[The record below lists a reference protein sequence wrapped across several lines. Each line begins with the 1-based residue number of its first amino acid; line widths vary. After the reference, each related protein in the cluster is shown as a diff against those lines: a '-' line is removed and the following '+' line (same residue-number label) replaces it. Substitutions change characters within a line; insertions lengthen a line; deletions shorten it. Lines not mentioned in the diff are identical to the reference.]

1 MHLRIESKDALNQL
15 SAQRQEVR
23 SELNKNEW
31 ALNELARSEEILA
44 SSKGWVASFL
54 NFLPGLG
61 SGYLYQR
68 RWKPYFF
75 TIIAST
81 AWFAL
86 GFFLQGDS
94 EPSQSEQIIGISGL
108 FFISI
113 VTVTEANLAFKKASN
128 KTKAEK
134 EKIISSNKKGWFK

>member
-1 MHLRIESKDALNQL
+1 MSYPSK
-15 SAQRQEVR
+15 
-23 SELNKNEW
+23 
-31 ALNELARSEEILA
+31 EEILA
-44 SSKGWVASFL
+44 SSRGWVASFL

-68 RWKPYFF
+68 RWKPYFL
-75 TIIAST
+75 TIAAST
-81 AWFAL
+81 IWFSL

-94 EPSQSEQIIGISGL
+94 EPSQREQIIGISGL

-113 VTVTEANLAFKKASN
+113 VTIIEANLAFKKASN
-128 KTKAEK
+128 KTNAEK

>member
-1 MHLRIESKDALNQL
+1 MSYPSKN
-15 SAQRQEVR
+15 
-23 SELNKNEW
+23 
-31 ALNELARSEEILA
+31 EILA

-68 RWKPYFF
+68 RWKPYFI
-75 TIIAST
+75 TIAAST

-86 GFFLQGDS
+86 GVFLQGDS
-94 EPSQSEQIIGISGL
+94 EPSQSEQIIGFSGL

-113 VTVTEANLAFKKASN
+113 VTVIEANLTFKKANN
-128 KTKAEK
+128 KSKAEN
-134 EKIISSNKKGWFK
+134 EKIISPKKKGWFK

>member
-1 MHLRIESKDALNQL
+1 MTGPS
-15 SAQRQEVR
+15 
-23 SELNKNEW
+23 
-31 ALNELARSEEILA
+31 SEEILA
-44 SSKGWVASFL
+44 SSKGWIASFL

-75 TIIAST
+75 TIAFST

-86 GFFLQGDS
+86 GFFLKGDS
-94 EPSQSEQIIGISGL
+94 EPSQREQIIGISGL

-113 VTVTEANLAFKKASN
+113 VTVIEANLAFKKASN
-128 KTKAEK
+128 KTKAL
-134 EKIISSNKKGWFK
+134 KKN

>member
-1 MHLRIESKDALNQL
+1 MSYPSRD
-15 SAQRQEVR
+15 
-23 SELNKNEW
+23 
-31 ALNELARSEEILA
+31 EILA
-44 SSKGWVASFL
+44 SSRGYVASLL

-75 TIIAST
+75 TITAST
-81 AWFAL
+81 AWISL

-113 VTVTEANLAFKKASN
+113 VTVIEANLAFKKASN
-128 KTKAEK
+128 KAKDEK

>member
-1 MHLRIESKDALNQL
+1 MSYPSKDELL
-15 SAQRQEVR
+15 SY
-23 SELNKNEW
+23 
-31 ALNELARSEEILA
+31 
-44 SSKGWVASFL
+44 SKGWVGSLL

-61 SGYLYQR
+61 AGYLYQR

-75 TIIAST
+75 TITAST

-86 GFFLQGDS
+86 GFFLQKDS
-94 EPSQSEQIIGISGL
+94 DPSQSEQIIGISGL

-113 VTVTEANLAFKKASN
+113 VTVIEAYLAFKKAIN

-134 EKIISSNKKGWFK
+134 EKIISSSKKGWFN

>member
-1 MHLRIESKDALNQL
+1 MSYPSKD
-15 SAQRQEVR
+15 
-23 SELNKNEW
+23 
-31 ALNELARSEEILA
+31 EILA
-44 SSKGWVASFL
+44 SSRGWIASLL

-68 RWKPYFF
+68 RWKPYFL
-75 TIIAST
+75 TIAAST

-108 FFISI
+108 LFISI
-113 VTVTEANLAFKKASN
+113 VTVIEANLAFKKAIN
-128 KTKAEK
+128 KTKTAK
-134 EKIISSNKKGWFK
+134 EKIMSSNKKGWFK

>member
-1 MHLRIESKDALNQL
+1 MSYPSKD
-15 SAQRQEVR
+15 
-23 SELNKNEW
+23 
-31 ALNELARSEEILA
+31 EILA
-44 SSKGWVASFL
+44 SSKGWIASFL

-75 TIIAST
+75 TIT
-81 AWFAL
+81 AATGWFAL
-86 GFFLQGDS
+86 GVFFQRDL

-113 VTVTEANLAFKKASN
+113 VTIIEANLAFKKVTN
-128 KTKAEK
+128 KIKAEK
-134 EKIISSNKKGWFK
+134 EKIIPSSRKGWFK

>member
-1 MHLRIESKDALNQL
+1 MSYPSR
-15 SAQRQEVR
+15 
-23 SELNKNEW
+23 
-31 ALNELARSEEILA
+31 EEILA

-68 RWKPYFF
+68 RWKPYFL
-75 TIIAST
+75 TIAAST
-81 AWFAL
+81 AWFSL

-94 EPSQSEQIIGISGL
+94 EPSQREQIIGISGL

-113 VTVTEANLAFKKASN
+113 VTVIEANLAFKKASN
-128 KTKAEK
+128 KTKSEK
-134 EKIISSNKKGWFK
+134 EKITSSEKKRWFN

>member
-1 MHLRIESKDALNQL
+1 MSYPSRD
-15 SAQRQEVR
+15 EV
-23 SELNKNEW
+23 
-31 ALNELARSEEILA
+31 LA

-54 NFLPGLG
+54 NLFPGLG

-75 TIIAST
+75 TITAST

-86 GFFLQGDS
+86 GVFLQGDL

-108 FFISI
+108 FLISM
-113 VTVTEANLAFKKASN
+113 VTVIEANMAFKKASN
-128 KTKAEK
+128 KTKSEK
-134 EKIISSNKKGWFK
+134 EKIISSKKKGWFK

>member
-1 MHLRIESKDALNQL
+1 MPYPSRD
-15 SAQRQEVR
+15 
-23 SELNKNEW
+23 
-31 ALNELARSEEILA
+31 EIL
-44 SSKGWVASFL
+44 SYSKGWVASFL

-86 GFFLQGDS
+86 DFFLQGDS
-94 EPSQSEQIIGISGL
+94 EPSQTEQIIGISGL

-113 VTVTEANLAFKKASN
+113 VTVIEANFAFKKAIN
-128 KTKAEK
+128 KTKA
-134 EKIISSNKKGWFK
+134 

>member
-1 MHLRIESKDALNQL
+1 MSYPSRD
-15 SAQRQEVR
+15 
-23 SELNKNEW
+23 
-31 ALNELARSEEILA
+31 EILA
-44 SSKGWVASFL
+44 SSRAWVASFL

-68 RWKPYFF
+68 RWKPYFL
-75 TIIAST
+75 TIFAST

-86 GFFLQGDS
+86 GFFLQGAS

-113 VTVTEANLAFKKASN
+113 VTVIEANLAFKKASN
-128 KTKAEK
+128 KTKSEK
-134 EKIISSNKKGWFK
+134 EKKLSSNKKGWFK

>member
-1 MHLRIESKDALNQL
+1 MSNPSRD
-15 SAQRQEVR
+15 
-23 SELNKNEW
+23 
-31 ALNELARSEEILA
+31 EILA
-44 SSKGWVASFL
+44 YSKGWVASFL

-68 RWKPYFF
+68 RWKPYFL
-75 TIIAST
+75 TIAAATS
-81 AWFAL
+81 WFAL

-94 EPSQSEQIIGISGL
+94 EPSKGEQIIGISGL

-113 VTVTEANLAFKKASN
+113 VTVIEANLAFKKASN

-134 EKIISSNKKGWFK
+134 ENIISSNKRGWFK

>member
-1 MHLRIESKDALNQL
+1 MPYPSRD
-15 SAQRQEVR
+15 
-23 SELNKNEW
+23 
-31 ALNELARSEEILA
+31 EILA

-68 RWKPYFF
+68 RWKPYFL
-75 TIIAST
+75 TIIASS

-86 GFFLQGDS
+86 DFFLQGDS
-94 EPSQSEQIIGISGL
+94 EPSKREQIIGISGL

-113 VTVTEANLAFKKASN
+113 VSVIEANLAFKKASN
-128 KTKAEK
+128 KTKAET
-134 EKIISSNKKGWFK
+134 EKIISSKKKGWFN

>member
-1 MHLRIESKDALNQL
+1 MYYPSRD
-15 SAQRQEVR
+15 EV
-23 SELNKNEW
+23 
-31 ALNELARSEEILA
+31 LA
-44 SSKGWVASFL
+44 SSKGWVASLL

-75 TIIAST
+75 TITASA

-86 GFFLQGDS
+86 GIFLQGDS
-94 EPSQSEQIIGISGL
+94 EPSQKEQIIGISGL
-108 FFISI
+108 LFISI
-113 VTVTEANLAFKKASN
+113 VTVIEANFAFVKASN

-134 EKIISSNKKGWFK
+134 ETIISSNKKGWFK

>member
-1 MHLRIESKDALNQL
+1 MSYPSRD
-15 SAQRQEVR
+15 
-23 SELNKNEW
+23 
-31 ALNELARSEEILA
+31 EILA

-75 TIIAST
+75 TIAAST
-81 AWFAL
+81 AWFSL
-86 GFFLQGDS
+86 GFFFQGDS

-113 VTVTEANLAFKKASN
+113 VTVIEANLAFIKASN

-134 EKIISSNKKGWFK
+134 ETIISSNKKRWFK

>member
-1 MHLRIESKDALNQL
+1 MSTPSR
-15 SAQRQEVR
+15 
-23 SELNKNEW
+23 
-31 ALNELARSEEILA
+31 EEILA
-44 SSKGWVASFL
+44 SSKGWIASFL

-75 TIIAST
+75 TITSST

-94 EPSQSEQIIGISGL
+94 EPSQSEQIIGIAGL

-113 VTVTEANLAFKKASN
+113 VTVIEANLAFKKASN
-128 KTKAEK
+128 KTNSEK
-134 EKIISSNKKGWFK
+134 KKLMSSNKKGWFK

>member
-1 MHLRIESKDALNQL
+1 MSYPSRD
-15 SAQRQEVR
+15 
-23 SELNKNEW
+23 
-31 ALNELARSEEILA
+31 EILA

-75 TIIAST
+75 TITASS

-113 VTVTEANLAFKKASN
+113 VTVIESNLAFKKAIY
-128 KTKAEK
+128 KQEL
-134 EKIISSNKKGWFK
+134 KKSK

>member
-1 MHLRIESKDALNQL
+1 MSYPSRD
-15 SAQRQEVR
+15 
-23 SELNKNEW
+23 
-31 ALNELARSEEILA
+31 EILA
-44 SSKGWVASFL
+44 SSKGWIASFL

-75 TIIAST
+75 TTAST

-86 GFFLQGDS
+86 GVFLQGDS
-94 EPSQSEQIIGISGL
+94 EPSQNEQIIGISGL

-113 VTVTEANLAFKKASN
+113 VTVIEANLAFKKASI

-134 EKIISSNKKGWFK
+134 EKKISTTKKGWFK

>member
-1 MHLRIESKDALNQL
+1 MSYPSRD
-15 SAQRQEVR
+15 
-23 SELNKNEW
+23 
-31 ALNELARSEEILA
+31 EILA

-68 RWKPYFF
+68 RWKPYFL
-75 TIIAST
+75 TIAATSL
-81 AWFAL
+81 WFAL

-94 EPSQSEQIIGISGL
+94 EPSQSEQVIGISGL

-113 VTVTEANLAFKKASN
+113 VTVIEANLAFKKASN
-128 KTKAEK
+128 KTKSEK
-134 EKIISSNKKGWFK
+134 EKIISTTKKGWFK

>member
-1 MHLRIESKDALNQL
+1 MYYPSRD
-15 SAQRQEVR
+15 
-23 SELNKNEW
+23 
-31 ALNELARSEEILA
+31 EILA

-68 RWKPYFF
+68 RWKAYFL
-75 TIIAST
+75 TIAAST
-81 AWFAL
+81 AWFAI
-86 GFFLQGDS
+86 GFFLQEDS
-94 EPSQSEQIIGISGL
+94 EISQREQIIGISGL

-113 VTVTEANLAFKKASN
+113 VTVIEANLAFKKAIN
-128 KTKAEK
+128 KTKTEK

>member
-1 MHLRIESKDALNQL
+1 MSIPSKD
-15 SAQRQEVR
+15 
-23 SELNKNEW
+23 
-31 ALNELARSEEILA
+31 EILA

-68 RWKPYFF
+68 RWKPYFL
-75 TIIAST
+75 TIAATTS
-81 AWFAL
+81 WLAL

-94 EPSQSEQIIGISGL
+94 EPSKTEQIIGISGL

-113 VTVTEANLAFKKASN
+113 VTVIEANLAFNQIIKKI
-128 KTKAEK
+128 KIEK
-134 EKIISSNKKGWFK
+134 EKIKPPDKKGWFK